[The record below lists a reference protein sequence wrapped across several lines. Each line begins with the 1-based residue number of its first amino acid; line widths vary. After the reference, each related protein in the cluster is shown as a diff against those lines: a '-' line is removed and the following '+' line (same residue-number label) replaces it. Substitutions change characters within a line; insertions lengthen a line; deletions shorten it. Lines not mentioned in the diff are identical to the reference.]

1 MNESTVSKSG
11 VSQNLQSTL
20 DFLSSVNFEERI
32 SFTIQCCEERREHFF
47 QDADVMYLLKT
58 EIIENGFGP
67 QYFPD
72 DTECEIEAR
81 VNALQT
87 RLQKEKA
94 PIMLEKAELVAII
107 LYTHEKSDLYVN
119 LKTTMTGKG
128 KKKDQRPKVKC
139 LDFIGQSRSYA
150 QWKEEYQKSEG
161 K

>member
-1 MNESTVSKSG
+1 
-11 VSQNLQSTL
+11 
-20 DFLSSVNFEERI
+20 
-32 SFTIQCCEERREHFF
+32 
-47 QDADVMYLLKT
+47 MYLLKT
-58 EIIENGFGP
+58 EIVENGFGS

-72 DTECEIEAR
+72 DKECEIENR
-81 VNALQT
+81 VRTLQT

-139 LDFIGQSRSYA
+139 LDFIGQSRSYT

-161 K
+161 KQYKWPVLQLLL

>member
-1 MNESTVSKSG
+1 
-11 VSQNLQSTL
+11 
-20 DFLSSVNFEERI
+20 
-32 SFTIQCCEERREHFF
+32 
-47 QDADVMYLLKT
+47 MYLLKT

-107 LYTHEKSDLYVN
+107 LFTHEKSDLYVN

-161 K
+161 KQYKWPVLQLILQFAVVKIAMSRLEPTNKFLNYGL